1 MTVKVWLAQVWSDE
15 HLKWNKN
22 DYGNMTKIQLAGD
35 ALWKPELVLYNNA
48 DGNYEATYNANAIVY
63 HDGTVEWTPPAV
75 FHRYD

>member
-1 MTVKVWLAQVWSDE
+1 
-15 HLKWNKN
+15 
-22 DYGNMTKIQLAGD
+22 MTKIQLAGD

-75 FHRYD
+75 FHRSVVYPTIYIQIDCINQIRMNTR